1 MADYP
6 LVSDTGNLAS
16 GESSGDLFYLFGT
29 ALRVGTAIGTININA
44 NENDITAASTSGV
57 AMMAKSAGLLD
68 ATIDFSGIW
77 PKAATTLGISSL
89 VTFNSSVVKHVT
101 GFTIDINFPEI
112 PTTASTGSTGTWR
125 RWMSGGT
132 GQWSGTITAMADSAA
147 APVIPAS
154 GAASAAI
161 FQMADNGG
169 SDPTLTG
176 SINIVRQSQVIR
188 VGDRSV
194 ITYGFN
200 GSGNLTQTGASPLPG
215 LTAASG
221 AIARPTWDLAGT
233 GVANNE
239 MVLTVAT
246 GRTYTAE
253 CFWTRLSLS
262 WVMDAPVQVTGTLR
276 VASDVSVA

>member
-16 GESSGDLFYLFGT
+16 GEASGDLFYLFGT
-29 ALRVGTAIGTININA
+29 AMRVGTAIGTININA

-77 PKAATTLGISSL
+77 PKATTMLGISSL
-89 VTFNSSVVKHVT
+89 VTFNAAIMKHVT
-101 GFTIDINFPEI
+101 AFTLDINFPEI
-112 PTTASTGSTGTWR
+112 DITSATGAAGTYR
-125 RWMSGGT
+125 RYMSGGT
-132 GQWSGTITAMADSAA
+132 GQWGGTITAMADNAA

-154 GAASAAI
+154 GAASAVT
-161 FQMADNGG
+161 FKMAENGT
-169 SDPTLTG
+169 DPTLTG
-176 SINIVRQSQVIR
+176 NININRQSQVVR

-194 ITYGFN
+194 ITYGYA
-200 GSGNLTQTGASPLPG
+200 GSGNLTQTAGSTFPG
-215 LTAASG
+215 ITAASG
-221 AIARPTWDLAGT
+221 TIARPTWDLAGT

-239 MVLTVAT
+239 MVMTVAT

-276 VASDVSVA
+276 VASDVTVA